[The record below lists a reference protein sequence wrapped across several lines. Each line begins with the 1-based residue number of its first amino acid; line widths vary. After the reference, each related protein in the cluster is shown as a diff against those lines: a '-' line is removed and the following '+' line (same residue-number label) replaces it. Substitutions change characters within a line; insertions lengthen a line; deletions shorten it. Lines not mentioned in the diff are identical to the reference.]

1 MINVRKKIYEKEM
14 LELISASSPPHCL
27 WLKDVLKVTSTQA
40 TAGDVTKSLESL
52 IGIDIVFFFYIE

>member
-1 MINVRKKIYEKEM
+1 M
-14 LELISASSPPHCL
+14 LELISASSSPHCL